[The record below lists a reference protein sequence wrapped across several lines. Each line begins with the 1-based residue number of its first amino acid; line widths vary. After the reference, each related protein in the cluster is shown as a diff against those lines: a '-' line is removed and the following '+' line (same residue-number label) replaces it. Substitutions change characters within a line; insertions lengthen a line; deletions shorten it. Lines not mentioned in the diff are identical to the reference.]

1 MVTGMGV
8 EVTDNKYCPIMAS
21 PGQDSGTGSF
31 KGSLVWL
38 HGGGAVILMSRSSNS
53 VQRPVV
59 FYSPQMSR
67 NTWGEYLKYELV
79 IKSK

>member
-1 MVTGMGV
+1 MGV

-38 HGGGAVILMSRSSNS
+38 HEGGAVILMSRSPHS
-53 VQRPVV
+53 VQRPMV
-59 FYSPQMSR
+59 FLLNPNEQKHLGG
-67 NTWGEYLKYELV
+67 N
-79 IKSK
+79 I